1 MNSELSCVQNIDIL
15 NRNILSSIYK
25 DRYLWRIDNILSS
38 PRQVKQREPIK
49 MAKRSTTNYLN
60 NKDLIKEIHKS
71 KITYCYVEDKKYTDY
86 DAIVIDKN
94 VLIDN
99 EACLKE
105 TGVTLDEWIDAQI
118 SLKEK
123 RLTKE
128 TAEEVTGLTK
138 EDLVIR
144 IMTFEHIPVDDEWPD
159 DKPKKKLAD
168 GYKKVNFPPFIQVI
182 FTDNGLKTVV
192 KSHHTQENKF
202 SINHGRSTDKLG
214 KMFYLLVEK
223 IGQKGNWR
231 NYSYL
236 EDMKSSGLLQ
246 LAMVGLQFN
255 ESRGQVMNP
264 FAFLTTVVYNAF
276 KRVLNS
282 EKKDRD
288 LRDDLLEQSGQAP
301 SISRQISNEMD
312 ASELWHTSSGEFR
325 EKNKPRRP
333 MPQRTGPMFGKPAK
347 TTEEPIE
354 AVDDADSSTEDSTKS

>member
-1 MNSELSCVQNIDIL
+1 MI
-15 NRNILSSIYK
+15 
-25 DRYLWRIDNILSS
+25 
-38 PRQVKQREPIK
+38 RQPEQREPIT

-71 KITYCYVEDKKYTDY
+71 KLTYCYVEDRKYSDY

-105 TGVTLDEWIDAQI
+105 TGMNLDEWIETQL

-123 RLTKE
+123 RLSKE
-128 TAEEVTGLTK
+128 TGEEVIGLTK

-144 IMTFEHIPVDDEWPD
+144 VMTFEHIPLDEEWPD

-182 FTDNGLKTVV
+182 FTDAGLKTVV

-202 SINHGRSTDKLG
+202 SITHGKSTDKLG

-312 ASELWHTSSGEFR
+312 ASELWHTSSAEFR

-333 MPQRTGPMFGKPAK
+333 MPQKAGPMFGKTK
-347 TTEEPIE
+347 STEEV
-354 AVDDADSSTEDSTKS
+354 AKSTEDSTKS